1 MIENELSDP
10 KAGANLL
17 DVVAIDGPAAAG
29 KSTVARGV
37 AKHLGLPFFDT
48 GLLYRAV
55 TLLALQRNV
64 PLYDEEQLAYI
75 ARSMGIELAGDGNLI
90 LQGIDESRGLRTP
103 EVDAAVSQVAAH
115 PQVREALFQRQRSVA
130 ESSPV
135 VMVGRDITSV
145 VAPDAKVRVY
155 LDASLEE
162 RARRRH
168 AEIVGSDPGISFEEV
183 LNDLRERDRKDSER
197 EAAPLRAAPGVQVI
211 DTDMLSLEQVIE
223 AVSELSVVKLKQDSP
238 STGPVDNIP
247 QQYIEGTG
255 HSFRRRFAQRTN
267 GWWIRL
273 ISDLNVVG
281 VENVPAW
288 GPLLVVSNHLH
299 NLDPVIEYYSF
310 PRPLHFMGKKEL
322 FKYPIVRQIAE
333 LSGGFP
339 VDRGKVDR
347 EAIRQ
352 AEDRIS
358 RGIPLGM
365 YPEGGRSPTG
375 ALVEAK
381 AGAGLLA
388 LKSGAPIL
396 PMAISGSERLPLNGS
411 KGQMQSKGLR
421 PEPDHSGVRIVYGQP
436 FTINREQHGRKIRW
450 DEATEILMLEI
461 ARLLPRDYRGVYTE
475 LLELEPVRRITPYSS
490 G

>member
-1 MIENELSDP
+1 MIDNKPSEVR
-10 KAGANLL
+10 AGSNLL

-37 AKHLGLPFFDT
+37 ASELGLPYFDT

-55 TLLALQRNV
+55 TLHALHQNV
-64 PLYDEEQLAYI
+64 PLHDEEQLAAI
-75 ARSMGIELAGDGNLI
+75 ARSMGIELGGNGELI
-90 LQGIDESRGLRTP
+90 LKGIEDSRDLRSP
-103 EVDAAVSQVAAH
+103 EIDSAVSEVAAH
-115 PQVREALFQRQRSVA
+115 PLVRDALFQRQRSIA
-130 ESSPV
+130 ESAPV

-162 RARRRH
+162 RTRRRH
-168 AEIVGSDPGISFEEV
+168 AEMAAKGQDISFDEV
-183 LNDLRERDRKDSER
+183 LDDLRARDRKDSDR
-197 EAAPLRAAPGVQVI
+197 AAAPLRAAPGVQVI
-211 DTDMLSLEQVIE
+211 DTDMLSLDQVIE
-223 AVSELSVVKLKQDSP
+223 EVSKLSRVKLKEERP
-238 STGPVDNIP
+238 PVNKADAIP
-247 QQYIEGTG
+247 QHYLEGTG
-255 HSFRRRFAQRTN
+255 HSFRRQLAQRSN
-267 GWWIRL
+267 GWWIRR
-273 ISDLNVVG
+273 ISDLEVVG
-281 VENVPAW
+281 VENVPDW

-299 NLDPVIEYYSF
+299 NLDPIIEYYSF

-352 AEDRIS
+352 AEDRIL
-358 RGIPLGM
+358 RGIPLGI

-388 LKSGAPIL
+388 LKTGAPII
-396 PMAISGSERLPLNGS
+396 PMAITGSERLPLNGS
-411 KGQMQSKGLR
+411 KGQAQARSER
-421 PEPDHSGVRIVYGQP
+421 PEPEYTGVRIVYGQP
-436 FTINREQHGRKIRW
+436 FVIHREQDGRRIRS
-450 DEATEILMLEI
+450 DEATDILMLEI
-461 ARLLPRDYRGVYTE
+461 ARLLPIAYRGFYADKLDQETE
-475 LLELEPVRRITPYSS
+475 RRVDPYHS